1 MHLLGLE
8 SQEAFREVELD
19 RGSSSSSWD
28 IFLSVLHQTIF
39 DQFLSGVVSQGP
51 VDGDV
56 LDHVGFLPESP
67 AADLAAE
74 GLLPRVDLEVLLE
87 VEALAVD
94 EEAAHRAALVAA
106 PVVVHVLREGEI

>member
-19 RGSSSSSWD
+19 RGGSSSSWD
-28 IFLSVLHQTIF
+28 ILLSVLHQTLF
-39 DQFLSGVVSQGP
+39 DEFLSGVVSQGP

-67 AADLAAE
+67 AADLATE
-74 GLLPRVDLEVLLE
+74 RFLSGVDLEVLLE
-87 VEALAVD
+87 VEPL
-94 EEAAHRAALVAA
+94 
-106 PVVVHVLREGEI
+106 